1 MTHPGLCDAELMHT
15 DTRLNE
21 QRETELD
28 GLLSAEAKRLAEAKG
43 IRLISYRELN

>member
-1 MTHPGLCDAELMHT
+1 MRT
-15 DTRLNE
+15 DTRLNQ

-28 GLLSAEAKRLAEAKG
+28 GLLSAEARRLTETRG